1 MTRHWAAGPG
11 LVHPTV
17 RRWCAVA
24 LTTLSVATLVTISAG
39 LLTASVAPWRF
50 VRFIPFERP
59 AGWIP
64 VAVTAV
70 AGLVAA
76 GWLGLRTPAVRRAV
90 TGFGTVAVLLTL
102 CAGAA
107 ANVGSVLAGDPAQAP
122 AKLVATT
129 GGLELVAHLADQRH
143 YRLRTTGPF
152 AREGTTDVACT
163 AHQSEQERAD
173 VEAPPDGTHPP
184 MMPAVRVE
192 SARFPDPTHLELT
205 TTDGRTWT
213 VRINGVNPDR
223 TLDWCGRRSDEPR

>member
-1 MTRHWAAGPG
+1 MPHWGTG
-11 LVHPTV
+11 LA
-17 RRWCAVA
+17 RRWGAIA
-24 LTTLSVATLVTISAG
+24 LTVLSVAALVTVSAG

-90 TGFGTVAVLLTL
+90 TGFGTVAVLLTV

-122 AKLVATT
+122 AKLVAAT
-129 GGLELVAHLADQRH
+129 GDGLELVAHLADQRH

-163 AHQSEQERAD
+163 AHQSEQERPD
-173 VEAPPDGTHPP
+173 VEAPPDNTHPP

-213 VRINGVNPDR
+213 IRINGVNPDR

>member
-1 MTRHWAAGPG
+1 MMPHWGTG
-11 LVHPTV
+11 LA
-17 RRWCAVA
+17 RRWGAIA
-24 LTTLSVATLVTISAG
+24 LTVLSVATLVTVSAG

-90 TGFGTVAVLLTL
+90 TGFGTVAVLLTV

-122 AKLVATT
+122 AKLVAAT
-129 GGLELVAHLADQRH
+129 GDGLELVAHLADQRH

-163 AHQSEQERAD
+163 AHQSEQERPD
-173 VEAPPDGTHPP
+173 VEAPPDNTHPP

>member
-1 MTRHWAAGPG
+1 MMPHWGTG
-11 LVHPTV
+11 LA
-17 RRWCAVA
+17 RRWGAIA
-24 LTTLSVATLVTISAG
+24 LTVLSVAALVTVSAG

-90 TGFGTVAVLLTL
+90 TGFGTVAVLLTV

-122 AKLVATT
+122 AKLVAAT
-129 GGLELVAHLADQRH
+129 GDGLELVAHLADQRH

-163 AHQSEQERAD
+163 AHQSEQERPD
-173 VEAPPDGTHPP
+173 VEAPPDNTHPP

-213 VRINGVNPDR
+213 IRINGVNPDR

>member
-1 MTRHWAAGPG
+1 MMPHWGTG
-11 LVHPTV
+11 LA
-17 RRWCAVA
+17 RRWGAIA
-24 LTTLSVATLVTISAG
+24 LTVLSVATLVTVSAG

-59 AGWIP
+59 TGWIP

-90 TGFGTVAVLLTL
+90 TGFGTVAVLLTV

-122 AKLVATT
+122 AKLVAAT
-129 GGLELVAHLADQRH
+129 GDGLELVAHLADQRH

-163 AHQSEQERAD
+163 AHQSEQERPD
-173 VEAPPDGTHPP
+173 VEAPPDNTHPP

-213 VRINGVNPDR
+213 IRINGVNPDR